1 MLKKQQI
8 SYSETFIV
16 CNDNINLVGALIPL
30 DKGKVS
36 VCGTVKFKN
45 GEKLSFSAESYDCK
59 ILHQKL
65 MSICHFVAKCYGTN
79 VIHRKCRVTN
89 FTDQASAINTEQ
101 FSLN

>member
-1 MLKKQQI
+1 MLKEQRK

-16 CNDNINLVGALIPL
+16 WNDNINLVGALILL
-30 DKGKVS
+30 DNGKVS
-36 VCGTVKFKN
+36 VYGTVKFKN
-45 GEKLSFSAESYDCK
+45 NEKLSFSTESYDCK

-65 MSICHFVAKCYGTN
+65 MSICQFVAKCYGTN

-89 FTDQASAINTEQ
+89 FTDENSAIFTEQ